1 MGKKIVCV
9 SVVSSLLYAQLNSAH
24 SIMQE
29 DHAALQSMLLAV
41 PLEIQPHV
49 TKIRTSDYT
58 NLSLF
63 ILKCKAV
70 VILKS

>member
-9 SVVSSLLYAQLNSAH
+9 SVVSSLLCAQLNSAH
-24 SIMQE
+24 SIMQ